1 MKKLVPGLVIGA
13 LVLGSSAVAAQ
24 GGDTLSAVQERGQV
38 ICGINGGLPG
48 MSVLNEE
55 SGVFEGMDAD
65 FCRGIAAA
73 VVGDPEAVQYTPLTA
88 DQRATAIQ
96 GGEVDVIFR
105 NTTQTTT
112 RDTTWGDFGPVILY
126 DGQGVMV
133 PVALGISTLE
143 ELDGASIC
151 VTSGTTT
158 EQNLADQMAWL
169 GIAYTP
175 VVAAEIDTV
184 YGQYEE
190 GRCDAVTSDRS
201 QLAGRRSAT
210 ADPSAHVILDGAIS
224 KEPLAPLTAHGDHNW
239 NDIISWVVYA
249 TIEAEEL
256 GITSENIGDFAGSAN
271 PVVGRFLGETGEL
284 GAALGL
290 ENDFVVDVIS
300 AIGNY
305 GEIYDRAF
313 GPDSGV
319 ELPREG
325 GPNAHWTEGG
335 MMYSPPFK

>member
-1 MKKLVPGLVIGA
+1 LKRFVPGLVIGA
-13 LVLGSSAVAAQ
+13 LVLSSTAVAAAD
-24 GGDTLSAVQERGQV
+24 GDTLAAVKERGMLV
-38 ICGINGGLPG
+38 CGVNGGLPG
-48 MSVLNEE
+48 MSVINEE
-55 SGVFEGMDAD
+55 TGIFEGMDGD
-65 FCRGIAAA
+65 YCRAVAAA
-73 VVGDPEAVQYTPLTA
+73 VFGDDSKVTFTTLTA
-88 DQRATAIQ
+88 DQRATAVQ
-96 GGEVDVIFR
+96 GGEIDVLFR
-105 NTTQTTT
+105 NTTQTLT
-112 RDTTWGDFGPVILY
+112 RDAAWGDFGPVILY

-133 PVALGISTLE
+133 PVELGISTLE
-143 ELDGASIC
+143 ELAGASIC

-169 GIAYTP
+169 GIEYTP

-210 ADPSAHVILDGAIS
+210 ADPSAHVILDLTIS
-224 KEPLAPLTAHGDHNW
+224 KEPLAPLTAHGDSNW
-239 NDIISWVVYA
+239 NDIVSWVVYA

-256 GITSENIGDFAGSAN
+256 GITADNISEFAGSAN
-271 PVVGRFLGETGEL
+271 PVVARFLGETGEL
-284 GAALGL
+284 GSALGL

-300 AIGNY
+300 AVGNY
-305 GEIYDRAF
+305 GEIYERAF
-313 GPDSGV
+313 GPESGL